1 MQLDSQSFQLFL
13 QPQFCIFRTSDG
25 ITVFSMAD
33 KPHFLRNIPI
43 AWEGEAAPEVP
54 EFPPALEIGA
64 QAVSSAILGGIN
76 GILKEGMTNY
86 QDLQNGKLDQKQF
99 TYRLVR
105 KGSQAAFQ
113 SGSKAVAALTM
124 RQGMVYAAKKMGSKS
139 LLGLARRHTMVS
151 VCYGIVDQSIDTV
164 KFYRGELDTTGF
176 KIQTSEN
183 VGSTGGAIGGAAL
196 GAALGSVVPGLGTM
210 AGALLGML
218 GAASG
223 ASVGKSVGEKWF
235 GEDNN
240 SENPPASPKE

>member
-1 MQLDSQSFQLFL
+1 
-13 QPQFCIFRTSDG
+13 
-25 ITVFSMAD
+25 MAD

-43 AWEGEAAPEVP
+43 AWEGEAPPEVP
-54 EFPPALEIGA
+54 EFPPAMEIGA

-76 GILKEGMTNY
+76 GMLKEGMTNF
-86 QDLQNGKLDQKQF
+86 QDLQEGKLDQKQF
-99 TYRLVR
+99 TYRIVR

-113 SGSKAVAALTM
+113 GGSKAVAALTM
-124 RQGMVYAAKKMGSKS
+124 RQGFIYAAKKIGSKS
-139 LLGLARRHTMVS
+139 LLGIARRHTMVS
-151 VCYGIVDQSIDTV
+151 ICYGIVDQGIDTV
-164 KFYRGELDTTGF
+164 KYYRGDLDSTGF

-196 GAALGSVVPGLGTM
+196 GAAVGSVVPGLGTM

-235 GEDNN
+235 GEENN
-240 SENPPASPKE
+240 VENPPGSDQESS